1 MKIKD
6 NEFREKK
13 YNEDLEKIIAAILGV
28 IGTVAILIKM
38 GIKDFELETVL
49 DGIKDIASL
58 IVVVAVF
65 LLASRLIRSKKQ
77 EDFISVFE
85 EHLKDWAEKNKYLID
100 SSRSGEE
107 RGTKDPRR
115 SYFMVVDH
123 SNIVRT
129 DKILASKVARNLK
142 GAFLNLPTKND
153 LDKPDQRIEFQLNAA
168 TFKRQNIYI
177 TSDGEPDLKRISA
190 VFSNSVK
197 DEFGN
202 ELNIDV
208 TPESDRFIISI
219 RNIDKYEDTARK
231 LVNLVEFVKT
241 LYLALA

>member
-1 MKIKD
+1 MK
-6 NEFREKK
+6 KK
-13 YNEDLEKIIAAILGV
+13 YNEFLEKIIAAILGV

-38 GIKDFELETVL
+38 SVKDFELETVL

-65 LLASRLIRSKKQ
+65 LLASRLLRRKK
-77 EDFISVFE
+77 EGDFISVFE
-85 EHLKDWAEKNKYLID
+85 EHLKDWADKNKYLID
-100 SSRSGEE
+100 TSRSDEE

-123 SNIVRT
+123 SNIVT
-129 DKILASKVARNLK
+129 KNKLASQVARNLK
-142 GAFLNLPTKND
+142 GAFLNLPVKIE
-153 LDKPDQRIEFQLNAA
+153 LEKPGQRIEFQLNTA
-168 TFKRQNIYI
+168 TFKRQKIYI
-177 TSDGEPDLKRISA
+177 TSDGEPDLKKISME
-190 VFSNSVK
+190 FSKRVL

-208 TPESDRFIISI
+208 SPESDRFIISLK
-219 RNIDKYEDTARK
+219 NIEKYEDTAKK
-231 LVNLVEFVKT
+231 LINLVEFVKT